1 MNDTA
6 PWAAHAAQTLRQT
19 LPARLRASGI
29 HLAISATIFAATLY
43 LILAHWFPGFH
54 FTVDGGWQ
62 GVRIMAAVDLV
73 LGPALTLIIFNPLKA
88 RKLIAFDLACIGLV
102 QFAALAWGFYAIH
115 SQRPVAVSFYEGG
128 FWGVTAAPLVI
139 EKYDVAQ
146 LAQLSDRHPALV
158 FVAEPAND
166 EEITRAGMRELMGG
180 VAMHEDPFFF
190 RRFADHWPT
199 VRAQGVAAAARSKD
213 SPAFAADL
221 PRFLAGRGAQAADF
235 RYFHYEGRYGGCTLA
250 FTAAGE
256 LVDALG
262 CEKY

>member
-6 PWAAHAAQTLRQT
+6 PWSARAALALRQT
-19 LPARLRASGI
+19 WPTRLRASAI
-29 HLAISATIFAATLY
+29 HLGISATIFFATLY

-88 RKLIAFDLACIGLV
+88 RKLIAFDLTCIGLV
-102 QFAALAWGFYAIH
+102 QLAALVWGFYAIH
-115 SQRPVAVSFYEGG
+115 SQRPLAMSFYEGG
-128 FWGVTAAPLVI
+128 FWGVTAAPLKI
-139 EKYDVAQ
+139 EQYDLAQ
-146 LAQLSDRHPALV
+146 LAQMSERHPALV

-166 EEITRAGMRELMGG
+166 DEMTHAAMQELMGG
-180 VAMHEDPFFF
+180 VAMHENPFFF

-199 VRAQGVAAAARSKD
+199 VRAKGVDAAARSKD
-213 SPAFAADL
+213 SPAFADEL

-235 RYFHYEGRYGGCTLA
+235 LYFPYEGRYGRCTLA
-250 FTAAGE
+250 FTPTGDLAG
-256 LVDALG
+256 ATG
-262 CEKY
+262 CEQF